1 MATKKSSA
9 SKKSGKSASATP
21 RRRAV
26 STASMF
32 TDEPGAAS
40 IITRGGREVS
50 GDDVLSLAMQH
61 VNEQYVLGAR
71 VPMAN
76 PDWHGPWDCAEFAS
90 WCVYQ
95 SSGVLFGTQPRD
107 DPIRA
112 DAYTGYWAN
121 QANAA
126 HCTIPVADAVVTVG
140 ALILRFPVQGASGHI
155 VISDGSGGT
164 VEAHSSADGV
174 IQARV
179 DNRRWDTGVLVPGV
193 SYFRT
198 GEPVAPAPPPA
209 AVIRLTTPLTRS
221 AAVAEIQRR
230 LVQLGYSPGR
240 VDQIFG
246 PQTADAV
253 RRFQADRGLVADGE
267 VGPITLAALNT

>member
-9 SKKSGKSASATP
+9 SNKSGKHASAAP

-26 STASMF
+26 SAASVF
-32 TDEPGAAS
+32 ADEPGGAS
-40 IITRGGREVS
+40 IITRAGREVS

-61 VNEQYVLGAR
+61 LDEQYVLGAR

-90 WCVYQ
+90 WSVYQ
-95 SSGVLFGTQPRD
+95 ASGVLFGTQPRD

-112 DAYTGYWAN
+112 DAYTGYWAT

-126 HCTIPVADAVVTVG
+126 QCTIPVADAVVTVG

-155 VISDGSGGT
+155 VISDGAGGT

-179 DNRRWDTGVLVPGV
+179 DNRRWDTGVLVPGIR
-193 SYFRT
+193 YFRT
-198 GEPVAPAPPPA
+198 GDPVAPTPA
-209 AVIRLTTPLTRS
+209 APVIRLTTPLTRS
-221 AAVAEIQRR
+221 PAVAQIQRR

-240 VDQIFG
+240 VDQVFG

-253 RRFQADRGLVADGE
+253 RRFQADRGLVADVE

>member
-1 MATKKSSA
+1 MPRA
-9 SKKSGKSASATP
+9 STFA
-21 RRRAV
+21 
-26 STASMF
+26 
-32 TDEPGAAS
+32 DEPGGAS
-40 IITRGGREVS
+40 IITRGGREVT

-61 VNEQYVLGAR
+61 LDEQYVLGAR

-95 SSGVLFGTQPRD
+95 SSGLLFGTQPSD
-107 DPIRA
+107 DAVRA
-112 DAYTGYWAN
+112 DAYTGYWAT

-126 HCTIPVADAVVTVG
+126 HCTIPLADAVVIVG
-140 ALILRFPVQGASGHI
+140 ALILRYPMQGATGHI

-179 DNRRWDTGVLVPGV
+179 DNRRWDTGVLVPGIR
-193 SYFRT
+193 YFRT
-198 GEPVAPAPPPA
+198 GEPVTPAPPPA
-209 AVIRLTTPLTRS
+209 GVIRLTTPLTRS
-221 AAVAEIQRR
+221 PAVAEIQRR

-240 VDQIFG
+240 VDQVFG
-246 PQTADAV
+246 PQTAEAV

-267 VGPITLAALNT
+267 VGPITLAALNA